1 MSDLPASSPHLADW
15 EAEIPCIRLRYAYNP
30 RAMKKIPAVEVRYR
44 HSRHAAMPHIVK
56 FSGGRSSALVA
67 VALAENGTLDPSRG
81 DLVLFANTSAEHPA
95 TYRFADQVSRLLE
108 VEHGLPVLWYEFC
121 TVEDATYYGYRR
133 RPTFRLVKRLPV
145 EEHPQGYRWRG
156 EVFEEMLSFQQ
167 MLPNPRQRSCTYKLK
182 LQPSHQLL
190 EEWFSGSG
198 GPAHQGHYRDEPY
211 LSSEFVAD
219 EYEKRGGTARRAD
232 FMRRAEFMLDQPS
245 ARDEQKWNDFT
256 EVPITNPPQPGEGL
270 WGRPPINHLTLLG
283 LRSDEIRRVNR
294 VLDRTFISEGAS
306 SQQCGTASQPG
317 GEHPHFPLAD
327 SGFTKQEVESFWR
340 NAPFDLLMPAEAG
353 NCTFC
358 FMKGTNQLVRL
369 TKIDDPQR
377 IDGTPSDIVWWETIE
392 RKYRR
397 EASSRNGTGTTKFGF
412 LGVGAPSYAQVRAG
426 NFRRRSPGATGTP
439 VCDCTD

>member
-1 MSDLPASSPHLADW
+1 MPGMKT
-15 EAEIPCIRLRYAYNP
+15 P
-30 RAMKKIPAVEVRYR
+30 RAVQVKYR
-44 HSRHAAMPHIVK
+44 HPRHADIPHVVK

-67 VALAENGTLDPSRG
+67 VALAESGTLDPGRG
-81 DLVLFANTSAEHPA
+81 DLALFANTSAEHPA
-95 TYRFADQVSRLLE
+95 TYRFADRVSRLLE
-108 VEHGLPVLWYEFC
+108 VDYGIPVLWYEFC
-121 TVEDATYYGYRR
+121 TVEDAAYYGYRR
-133 RPTFRLVKRLPV
+133 RPTYRLVRRLPV

-211 LSSEFVAD
+211 LSSEYAAG
-219 EYEKRGGTARRAD
+219 EYEKRGGTAPKMD
-232 FMRRAEFMLDQPS
+232 FMRRTDFMLSRPS

-256 EVPITNPPQPGEGL
+256 AVPITNPRQSGAGL
-270 WGRPPINHLTLLG
+270 WGRPPIDHLTLLG
-283 LRSDEIRRVNR
+283 LRADEMRRVNR

-306 SQQCGTASQPG
+306 SRQCGTASQPG

-327 SGFTKQEVESFWR
+327 SGFTKQEVEAYWR
-340 NAPFDLLMPAEAG
+340 TAPFDLSIPAEAG

-358 FMKGTNQLVRL
+358 FMKGTSQLVRL
-369 TKIDDPQR
+369 SRMDDTQR
-377 IDGTPSDIVWWETIE
+377 VDGTPSDIVWWENIE

-397 EASSRNGTGTTKFGF
+397 EAPRRNGSGTTKFGF

-426 NFRRRSPGATGTP
+426 NFRRQTSGATGTP